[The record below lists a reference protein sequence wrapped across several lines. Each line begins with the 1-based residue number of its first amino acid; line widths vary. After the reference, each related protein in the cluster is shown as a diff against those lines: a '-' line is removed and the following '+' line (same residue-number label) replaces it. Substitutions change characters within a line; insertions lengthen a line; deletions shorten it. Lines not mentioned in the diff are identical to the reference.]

1 MELILKKT
9 IKSGNA
15 SAVVLP
21 KAWLNKRVKVEVV
34 EKTKQEILYDVL
46 DIVKSKID
54 SSEII
59 GVYLVG
65 SYARKEEEKISDIDI
80 LIITEKKDLEI
91 IKDNNYEILTVSLSL
106 LNYKLRESLFP
117 IGTML
122 KEAVPLLNSKF
133 LKDIKIEVTRKN
145 IKWFLDITKKS
156 LKLVKDSINRIEK
169 KKPQGLLSDAVAYSL
184 ILSLRTIYMI
194 NCLKNKKLYTKSEF
208 IQLIIK

>member
-1 MELILKKT
+1 MESILKKT

-80 LIITEKKDLEI
+80 LIITE
-91 IKDNNYEILTVSLSL
+91 NYDMS
-106 LNYKLRESLFP
+106 
-117 IGTML
+117 
-122 KEAVPLLNSKF
+122 
-133 LKDIKIEVTRKN
+133 
-145 IKWFLDITKKS
+145 
-156 LKLVKDSINRIEK
+156 
-169 KKPQGLLSDAVAYSL
+169 
-184 ILSLRTIYMI
+184 
-194 NCLKNKKLYTKSEF
+194 
-208 IQLIIK
+208 